1 MNTPIKRLGL
11 LALGETPRPCPAAVF
26 RAVLGPG
33 VEILERGALDGL
45 EPGRRDSLLAGPG
58 EVPLETHLR
67 SGTAVGISRALILP
81 RLLAAADDLARVCD
95 RVLLMCSGEF
105 PLLAEACPGV
115 IQPIWI
121 LRGAVGAAARDR
133 KLGLIGPAEDLPE
146 APAQWRP
153 YVPDVICAAASP
165 SDPLAAAQAAGRDLA
180 ARGARLVYLDCM
192 GFTEEHRA
200 AVRDAAGLPVLCAT
214 TLTARALAEML

>member
-1 MNTPIKRLGL
+1 
-11 LALGETPRPCPAAVF
+11 
-26 RAVLGPG
+26 
-33 VEILERGALDGL
+33 
-45 EPGRRDSLLAGPG
+45 
-58 EVPLETHLR
+58 
-67 SGTAVGISRALILP
+67 
-81 RLLAAADDLARVCD
+81 
-95 RVLLMCSGEF
+95 MCSGEF

-200 AVRDAAGLPVLCAT
+200 AVRDAAACRSCAPPPSLPGRWRKCFEPEEEPMGPPWSLVMMGPT
-214 TLTARALAEML
+214 TGRNPAGRACGMT

>member
-1 MNTPIKRLGL
+1 MLRPIKRLGL
-11 LALGETPRPCPAAVF
+11 LSLGETPRPDTAAVF
-26 RAVLGPG
+26 RAILGPG

-45 EPGRRDSLLAGPG
+45 EPEERDGLLAGPG

-67 SGTAVGISRALILP
+67 SGTPVGISRARILP
-81 RLLAAADDLARVCD
+81 RLLAAADDLTRVCG
-95 RVLLMCSGEF
+95 RALLMCSGEF
-105 PLLAEACPGV
+105 PVLAKACPGV

-121 LRGAVGAAARDR
+121 LRGVVGAAARDR

-153 YVPDVICAAASP
+153 YAPDVICAAASP
-165 SDPLAAAQAAGRDLA
+165 SDPLTVAQAAGRDLA

-200 AVRDAAGLPVLCAT
+200 AVGAAAGLPALCAT
-214 TLTARALAEML
+214 TLTARALAELL